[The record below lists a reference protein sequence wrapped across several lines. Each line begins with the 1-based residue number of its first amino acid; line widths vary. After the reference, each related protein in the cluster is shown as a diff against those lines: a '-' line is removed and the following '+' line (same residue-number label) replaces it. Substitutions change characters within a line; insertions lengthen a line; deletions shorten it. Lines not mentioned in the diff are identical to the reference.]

1 MKILKAL
8 LVIVVLAVVAFFV
21 WNWFFGPLKAK
32 RQGAQFA
39 DAMESCTPVDQTL
52 TALTGGQTLTRAVKG
67 RKDGNCRFEIQALSP
82 NPMFMV
88 CEVPLDQMPA
98 LAESFRKQNANIGL
112 FGITRMQIDTESED
126 PMQTVMN
133 SDACQLETR

>member
-1 MKILKAL
+1 MKFLKAL
-8 LVIVVLAVVAFFV
+8 LVILVLAVVAFFV

-32 RQGAQFA
+32 RQAVQFA
-39 DAMESCTPVDQTL
+39 EAMQGCTPIDQTL

-67 RKDGNCRFEIQALSP
+67 PADGNCRFEIQALSP
-82 NPMFMV
+82 DPMFMV

-112 FGITRMQIDTESED
+112 FGITRVQIDISSDD
-126 PMQTVMN
+126 PLQTAMN
-133 SDACQLETR
+133 SDACQLEKR